1 MIQARE
7 PLADDVTGFMG
18 DVSFLVECTSKRVE
32 QNAFYY
38 GYNCNTIMCPHM
50 APMVRSCLWQLTFPE
65 VELLVVRQHGFCIK

>member
-18 DVSFLVECTSKRVE
+18 DVSFLAECTSKRVE

-38 GYNCNTIMCPHM
+38 GYDCNTMNNVSSYGPNGKVLFV
-50 APMVRSCLWQLTFPE
+50 AVNVPGS
-65 VELLVVRQHGFCIK
+65 